1 MPKSKTITSKST
13 IMFTDI
19 VGYSQMVANDEK
31 GALELL
37 DEHNNIIF
45 PIINNH
51 DGEIIKLIGDAIF
64 ARYLSS
70 KNSVLSAIEIQN
82 KLKDRN
88 TISKNNEAIKIRVGL
103 HRGEVIEKDDD
114 LFGHDVNLCSRIE
127 SVTQSGSI
135 TISEEIFKS
144 VVNIDGLFHRK
155 IGHEKLKNILHFF
168 LGQASA

>member
-1 MPKSKTITSKST
+1 
-13 IMFTDI
+13 MFTDI

-70 KNSVLSAIEIQN
+70 KNSN
-82 KLKDRN
+82 
-88 TISKNNEAIKIRVGL
+88 SKSKYG
-103 HRGEVIEKDDD
+103 
-114 LFGHDVNLCSRIE
+114 NL
-127 SVTQSGSI
+127 I
-135 TISEEIFKS
+135 TNPPYKVETTC
-144 VVNIDGLFHRK
+144 N
-155 IGHEKLKNILHFF
+155 
-168 LGQASA
+168 